1 MDKNAEV
8 RVVGYTRQEIIS
20 KCKIALEDAKTFY
33 QQDIVNYRGR
43 TEDTNELYSEV
54 VAEYLC
60 ENIFEF
66 MNGIPEIIRSEYKI
80 DSHDGKYDESSNR
93 LEEKIAMKMFVMSE
107 NGREFQY
114 IGKIIDYQ
122 TPLKAKRDD
131 VAGKIDLLSYNSTSN
146 MVYILELKEP
156 DSMETMLRCVLEG
169 YTYFRTVNMK
179 KLFDDFLIPRT
190 ARLVASPFVFKGSIQ
205 EKEIMERRPFLK
217 KLMELLESK
226 PFFITDNYNVEE
238 A

>member
-93 LEEKIAMKMFVMSE
+93 LEEKIAMKMFGMSE
-107 NGREFQY
+107 NGREFQH

-169 YTYFRTVNMK
+169 YTYMRTVNMK
-179 KLFDDFLIPRT
+179 KLFDDFLIPTT
-190 ARLVASPFVFKGSIQ
+190 ARLVASPFVFIGSIQ
-205 EKEIMERRPFLK
+205 EKEIMESRPFLK
-217 KLMELLESK
+217 KLIELLESK
-226 PFFITDNYNVEE
+226 PFFITDTYNVEE

>member
-1 MDKNAEV
+1 M
-8 RVVGYTRQEIIS
+8 VGYTRQEIIS

-107 NGREFQY
+107 NGREFQH

-146 MVYILELKEP
+146 MVYILELKES

-190 ARLVASPFVFKGSIQ
+190 ASAL
-205 EKEIMERRPFLK
+205 
-217 KLMELLESK
+217 
-226 PFFITDNYNVEE
+226 T
-238 A
+238 